1 MINKIIEKKVVG
13 AKQTLRA
20 VNSEIVET
28 VYVASDAEVRVTK
41 SVVDA
46 CILHGIDIIYV
57 DTMQKLG
64 IMCSIDVGT
73 AIACVLK
80 KC

>member
-1 MINKIIEKKVVG
+1 MDNKIIEKKIVG

-20 VNSEIVET
+20 VNSEIVKT
-28 VYVASDAEVRVTK
+28 VYVASDAEVRVTR
-41 SVVDA
+41 SIVDA
-46 CILHGIDIIYV
+46 CLLHGVEIIYI

-64 IMCSIDVGT
+64 TMCSIDVGT

>member
-1 MINKIIEKKVVG
+1 MYDKIIEKKIVG

-20 VNSEIVET
+20 VNSDIVET
-28 VYVASDAEVRVTK
+28 VYVASDAEVRITK
-41 SVVDA
+41 SVLDA
-46 CILHGIDIIYV
+46 CILHGVEVIYV

-80 KC
+80 RC